1 MTGRFGS
8 KLFPPVCLSIF
19 QTATKATKATKNNS
33 IKTVAQSQPIATQSA
48 TYIVLQKRVRKAEI
62 HDKNG
67 NKSYQRIE
75 KSPIPS

>member
-19 QTATKATKATKNNS
+19 QTATKATKNNS
-33 IKTVAQSQPIATQSA
+33 IKTVAQSQPIATQLA

>member
-19 QTATKATKATKNNS
+19 QTATKATKNNS
-33 IKTVAQSQPIATQSA
+33 IKTVAQSQPIATQLA

-75 KSPIPS
+75 KSPIPL